1 MILQVQYVLV
11 LATML
16 CLGHAS
22 EHLHT
27 QDGSRCS
34 DDGKDWIEPSFMPWL
49 VCTLSHF
56 AFCLDCFCFL
66 QWITATSVESK
77 CLQALHVGVIQG
89 TTHVA
94 DTIAA
99 NIYRRIKSVH
109 NGVIQGT
116 THVADTIAA
125 NIYRR
130 IKSVHNDS
138 AESKLSMSL
147 PS

>member
-56 AFCLDCFCFL
+56 AFCLDCFCFFQSFAMDHGNICRKQML
-66 QWITATSVESK
+66 AIVTCWCHSGHNACCRHHCRKHIQTHQECAQWCHSGHSACCRHHCRK
-77 CLQALHVGVIQG
+77 HIQ
-89 TTHVA
+89 THQECA
-94 DTIAA
+94 
-99 NIYRRIKSVH
+99 
-109 NGVIQGT
+109 Q
-116 THVADTIAA
+116 
-125 NIYRR
+125 
-130 IKSVHNDS
+130 
-138 AESKLSMSL
+138 
-147 PS
+147 